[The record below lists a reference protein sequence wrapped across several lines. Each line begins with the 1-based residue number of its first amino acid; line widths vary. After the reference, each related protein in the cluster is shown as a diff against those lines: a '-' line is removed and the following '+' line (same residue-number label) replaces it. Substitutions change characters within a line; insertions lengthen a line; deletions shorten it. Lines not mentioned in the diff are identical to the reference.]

1 MKRTHSRSGVS
12 LFLVILL
19 AACTLQQANPISDS
33 DLVATKVAATLAGLT
48 QSALLTPV
56 TVPASPTLL
65 KPTVTQ
71 AATLAPSATIGF
83 TLTATAAL
91 HPTPTVVG
99 ATPSPTPGLGTIA
112 GSIIGYPYGSVP
124 ALAIV
129 AFGQEPPY
137 NYWYWITG
145 TGNTYFSMDG
155 YITTGHYQMVAYDS
169 SGHTGGCPTIVQ
181 VVTNQTV
188 TCDISNWG
196 GGYPAKP
203 AGVPN
208 P

>member
-56 TVPASPTLL
+56 TVPASPTPLP
-65 KPTVTQ
+65 PTVTQ
-71 AATLAPSATIGF
+71 AATLAPSATIGS
-83 TLTATAAL
+83 TPTATATL
-91 HPTPTVVG
+91 PPTMTVG
-99 ATPSPTPGLGTIA
+99 ATASPTPGLGSIA

-129 AFGQEPPY
+129 AFGQEPPL

-145 TGNTYFSMDG
+145 TGNTYFSMDCLL
-155 YITTGHYQMVAYDS
+155 YTS
-169 SGHTGGCPTIVQ
+169 PSP
-181 VVTNQTV
+181 
-188 TCDISNWG
+188 
-196 GGYPAKP
+196 
-203 AGVPN
+203 
-208 P
+208 

>member
-1 MKRTHSRSGVS
+1 VIC
-12 LFLVILL
+12 LCLVILL
-19 AACTLQQANPISDS
+19 AACTLQQGNPISDP

-48 QSALLTPV
+48 QSALLTPA
-56 TVPASPTLL
+56 TATHSQTPLP
-65 KPTVTQ
+65 PTVTQ
-71 AATLAPSATIGF
+71 AATLAASATVGS
-83 TLTATAAL
+83 TPTATATL
-91 HPTPTVVG
+91 HPTQTVG
-99 ATPSPTPGLGTIA
+99 ATASPTPGLGTIA

-129 AFGQEPPY
+129 AFGQKPPF

-145 TGNTYFSMDG
+145 TGNTFFSMDG
-155 YITTGHYQMVAYDS
+155 YITTGQYQVVAYDS
-169 SGHTGGCPTIVQ
+169 SGHAGGCVVIVQ

-196 GGYPAKP
+196 SGYPSKP

>member
-12 LFLVILL
+12 VFLVILL

-33 DLVATKVAATLAGLT
+33 DLVATKVAATLAGLA
-48 QSALLTPV
+48 QSALLTPA
-56 TVPASPTLL
+56 TATPSQTPLP
-65 KPTVTQ
+65 PTVTQ
-71 AATLAPSATIGF
+71 AATLAPSATIGS
-83 TLTATAAL
+83 TLTATATL

-99 ATPSPTPGLGTIA
+99 PTPSPTPGLGTIA

-155 YITTGHYQMVAYDS
+155 YITTGHYQVVAYDS

>member
-1 MKRTHSRSGVS
+1 MKHTYSQLGAS
-12 LFLVILL
+12 LFLVVLL
-19 AACTLQQANPISDS
+19 SACNLQQANPISDS

-56 TVPASPTLL
+56 TAPASPTPL
-65 KPTVTQ
+65 KPTATQ
-71 AATLAPSATIGF
+71 ASTLAPSATIGF
-83 TLTATAAL
+83 TSTATATL
-91 HPTPTVVG
+91 HPTLTVG

-137 NYWYWITG
+137 NFWYWITG

-155 YITTGHYQMVAYDS
+155 YITTGHYQVVAYDS
-169 SGHTGGCPTIVQ
+169 SGRTGGCPAIVQ

-196 GGYPAKP
+196 GGYPSKP
-203 AGVPN
+203 SIVPN

>member
-1 MKRTHSRSGVS
+1 MKRTHSRSGGC

-19 AACTLQQANPISDS
+19 AACSLQQANPISDS
-33 DLVATKVAATLAGLT
+33 DLVATKVEATLAGLT
-48 QSALLTPV
+48 QSALLTPA
-56 TVPASPTLL
+56 TAMPSLTPLP
-65 KPTVTQ
+65 PTVTQ

-83 TLTATAAL
+83 TA
-91 HPTPTVVG
+91 TPTITMPPTLTMGV
-99 ATPSPTPGLGTIA
+99 TPSPTPGLGTIA

-129 AFGQEPPY
+129 AFGQKPPF

-145 TGNTYFSMDG
+145 TGNTFFSMDG
-155 YITTGHYQMVAYDS
+155 YITTGQYQVVAYDS
-169 SGHTGGCPTIVQ
+169 SGHVGGCVVIVQ

-196 GGYPAKP
+196 GGYPSKP

>member
-56 TVPASPTLL
+56 TAPASPTPL
-65 KPTVTQ
+65 KPTATQ
-71 AATLAPSATIGF
+71 ASTMAPSATIGF
-83 TLTATAAL
+83 TSTATATL
-91 HPTPTVVG
+91 HPTLTVG

-137 NYWYWITG
+137 NFWYWITG

-155 YITTGHYQMVAYDS
+155 YITTGHYQVVAYDS
-169 SGHTGGCPTIVQ
+169 SGRTGGCPAIVQ

-196 GGYPAKP
+196 GGYPSKP
-203 AGVPN
+203 SIVPN

>member
-1 MKRTHSRSGVS
+1 V
-12 LFLVILL
+12 FLVILL

-48 QSALLTPV
+48 QFALLTPA
-56 TVPASPTLL
+56 TATPSPTPVP
-65 KPTVTQ
+65 PTVTRG
-71 AATLAPSATIGF
+71 ATLAPSATIGS
-83 TLTATAAL
+83 TLTATATL

-99 ATPSPTPGLGTIA
+99 ATASPTPGLGTIA
-112 GSIIGYPYGSVP
+112 GSITGYPYGSVP

-137 NYWYWITG
+137 NYWYWITN
-145 TGNTYFSMDG
+145 TGNTYFLMDG
-155 YITTGHYQMVAYDS
+155 YITTGHYQVVAYDS
-169 SGHTGGCPTIVQ
+169 SGRTGGCPAIVQ

-188 TCDISNWG
+188 TCDISIWG
-196 GGYPAKP
+196 GGYPSKP
-203 AGVPN
+203 SIVPN

>member
-1 MKRTHSRSGVS
+1 MKLSSIRLGPC
-12 LFLVILL
+12 LFLMIVLS
-19 AACTLQQANPISDS
+19 ACTLQQSNAISDS

-56 TVPASPTLL
+56 TATLSQTPL
-65 KPTVTQ
+65 PPTVTQ
-71 AATLAPSATIGF
+71 SATLAPSVTIEF
-83 TLTATAAL
+83 TPTATATL
-91 HPTPTVVG
+91 HPTLTVR

-129 AFGQEPPY
+129 AFEQEAPY

-155 YITTGHYQMVAYDS
+155 YITTGHYQVVAYDS
-169 SGHTGGCPTIVQ
+169 SSHTGGCPVIVQ

-196 GGYPAKP
+196 GGYPSKP
-203 AGVPN
+203 SIVPN

>member
-1 MKRTHSRSGVS
+1 MKHTYLQLGVS
-12 LFLVILL
+12 VFLVILL

-56 TVPASPTLL
+56 TAPASPTPL
-65 KPTVTQ
+65 KPTATQ
-71 AATLAPSATIGF
+71 ASTLAPSATIGV
-83 TLTATAAL
+83 TPTATGTL
-91 HPTPTVVG
+91 HPTLTVG

-129 AFGQEPPY
+129 AFGQKPPF

-145 TGNTYFSMDG
+145 TGNTFFSMDG
-155 YITTGHYQMVAYDS
+155 YITTGQYQVVAYDS
-169 SGHTGGCPTIVQ
+169 SGHAGGCVVIVQ

-196 GGYPAKP
+196 GGYPSKP